1 MESVKYNI
9 KGSGYVGVFA
19 TASDNLVFVG
29 SGLTDNNKKIMSE
42 VLGAKVVEMSVSG
55 SDLVGLFARANSN
68 GIVVSSLMMDD
79 EVEVLKRSGLGI
91 NIGTIESDLNAIGS
105 NVLCNDKIAIV
116 NSDYDLRAKQQIG
129 DTLGVEVIEAKI
141 GGFRT
146 VGANNILTNKGLVV
160 SNRCTDQEK
169 GKDRELVRIP
179 VGEDDREH
187 GFPLRGAFGDSELEG
202 SDCRGGDDG
211 LRAAADN
218 GRVGFGIVR

>member
-169 GKDRELVRIP
+169 EKIENWCGFRSEKTTANMGSLYVGLSVIANSKAVIAGEETTGYELQRIM
-179 VGEDDREH
+179 
-187 GFPLRGAFGDSELEG
+187 
-202 SDCRGGDDG
+202 DG
-211 LRAAADN
+211 L
-218 GRVGFGIVR
+218 GSE